1 MELLP
6 FGLTAIMYLIYL
18 ALLVNFVYQPNNE
31 SRVRFGLIVVSVLL
45 VMWIATGDIPFRQFL
60 FGPEWPFM
68 LTQMALVVVL
78 ALFDVPLMISKPTTA
93 LLFVIF
99 VVAVGNQFFIAQLIG
114 MTVYLILSFG
124 FIHSAWKKL
133 SENQTLFQ

>member
-68 LTQMALVVVL
+68 LTQMALVV
-78 ALFDVPLMISKPTTA
+78 
-93 LLFVIF
+93 
-99 VVAVGNQFFIAQLIG
+99 AVGNQFFIAQLIG